1 MNATGVDLR
10 KVWVPALLLIILLLL
25 VALPYARPGYTV
37 VLVYTILMYIIL
49 TMSWVLFSGPTGYLS
64 LAPAAFFGVGIYT
77 SALLVMKLPLPVVIA
92 VGGLASACLALL
104 VGALTLRLKGIYF
117 AIFTFGLVELMKY
130 FVLWF
135 ELKFSGTRGR
145 FLLPTDNETI
155 YYVLLAILVAL
166 LLTTYLVRRSKYGLA
181 LHGIGEDEE
190 AAAHT
195 GVNVTLLKVITFAI
209 SAIFIG
215 AAGAIWAI
223 RLTYIDPYIAFDIN
237 NSFMP
242 VLMAIFGG
250 MGQLYGPV
258 LGATVFSYLREILI
272 TKFPYH
278 YMLLIGIILLLA
290 ILYLPDRSQWSRQD
304 HAVQSDLR
312 GSGSQSRDH
321 QIQGPAGQWLEAK
334 QDLQDGDSENLPIGQ
349 SLPQS
354 AGLGE
359 CVVGIAIRGIR
370 QVVIGGRCRGGGR
383 ADRVCRFVG
392 SEGDSSQRPD
402 PGKPEASRSG
412 QGVGHQARTA
422 AA

>member
-104 VGALTLRLKGIYF
+104 VCALTLRLKGIYF

-145 FLLPTDNETI
+145 FLIPTDNETI

-290 ILYLPDRSQWSRQD
+290 ILYLPDGLSGLVQQWQKRRSERQ
-304 HAVQSDLR
+304 H
-312 GSGSQSRDH
+312 G
-321 QIQGPAGQWLEAK
+321 
-334 QDLQDGDSENLPIGQ
+334 
-349 SLPQS
+349 
-354 AGLGE
+354 
-359 CVVGIAIRGIR
+359 
-370 QVVIGGRCRGGGR
+370 
-383 ADRVCRFVG
+383 
-392 SEGDSSQRPD
+392 
-402 PGKPEASRSG
+402 
-412 QGVGHQARTA
+412 A
-422 AA
+422 A

>member
-258 LGATVFSYLREILI
+258 LGATVFSYMREILI

-290 ILYLPDRSQWSRQD
+290 ILYLPDGLSGLVQQWQKRTLERQ
-304 HAVQSDLR
+304 H
-312 GSGSQSRDH
+312 G
-321 QIQGPAGQWLEAK
+321 
-334 QDLQDGDSENLPIGQ
+334 
-349 SLPQS
+349 
-354 AGLGE
+354 
-359 CVVGIAIRGIR
+359 
-370 QVVIGGRCRGGGR
+370 
-383 ADRVCRFVG
+383 
-392 SEGDSSQRPD
+392 
-402 PGKPEASRSG
+402 
-412 QGVGHQARTA
+412 A
-422 AA
+422 A

>member
-10 KVWVPALLLIILLLL
+10 KVWVPALLLIILVLL

-145 FLLPTDNETI
+145 FLIPTDNETI

-181 LHGIGEDEE
+181 LHSIGEDEE

-290 ILYLPDRSQWSRQD
+290 ILYLPDGLSGLVQQWQKRRLERQ
-304 HAVQSDLR
+304 H
-312 GSGSQSRDH
+312 G
-321 QIQGPAGQWLEAK
+321 
-334 QDLQDGDSENLPIGQ
+334 
-349 SLPQS
+349 
-354 AGLGE
+354 
-359 CVVGIAIRGIR
+359 
-370 QVVIGGRCRGGGR
+370 
-383 ADRVCRFVG
+383 
-392 SEGDSSQRPD
+392 
-402 PGKPEASRSG
+402 
-412 QGVGHQARTA
+412 A
-422 AA
+422 A

>member
-290 ILYLPDRSQWSRQD
+290 ILYLPDGLSGLVQQWQKRRSERQ
-304 HAVQSDLR
+304 H
-312 GSGSQSRDH
+312 G
-321 QIQGPAGQWLEAK
+321 
-334 QDLQDGDSENLPIGQ
+334 
-349 SLPQS
+349 
-354 AGLGE
+354 
-359 CVVGIAIRGIR
+359 
-370 QVVIGGRCRGGGR
+370 
-383 ADRVCRFVG
+383 
-392 SEGDSSQRPD
+392 
-402 PGKPEASRSG
+402 
-412 QGVGHQARTA
+412 A
-422 AA
+422 A